1 MFEGA
6 LSNLLIV
13 DDGNGSV
20 YFVED
25 KNKKTNLVDFKKPSN
40 EEIVKKSDK
49 KENFDAEDVK

>member
-40 EEIVKKSDK
+40 EEILKKSDK